1 MTILEIYL
9 RDTSSDTADPH
20 HGVRELAWDP
30 RCCHEL
36 LCWPLLP
43 EALGGS
49 YLGDRLL
56 WNPMEAAVIVQV
68 LPARQE
74 LIQGVLLRAVANV
87 DAGCTSKRQSHVLS
101 AERSSSIQKIRFLI
115 QTHITHFLNLAH
127 QSQVCCSLCCVLS
140 AC

>member
-1 MTILEIYL
+1 
-9 RDTSSDTADPH
+9 
-20 HGVRELAWDP
+20 
-30 RCCHEL
+30 
-36 LCWPLLP
+36 
-43 EALGGS
+43 
-49 YLGDRLL
+49 
-56 WNPMEAAVIVQV
+56 MEAAVIVQV
-68 LPARQE
+68 LPTRQE